1 MKTFLIMS
9 DTPPRELL
17 VVRDKILKWNE
28 NYRVTVNGSKI
39 EVHNWLADFNS
50 KWTGVDGETM
60 SMNTKVNAHMFDM
73 EINNILNFYADWIQ
87 TSKSEYTAAVLEPG
101 NILEVTID
109 QVKAP
114 IKKCDKGCWE
124 KINNAV
130 DDKSQQLIRSGKEIK
145 QISSGDE
152 VVEVSWKDCK
162 QVMCESCQKIIE

>member
-1 MKTFLIMS
+1 MS

-28 NYRVTVNGSKI
+28 NYRVTINDSKL

-50 KWTGVDGETM
+50 KWTDIDGETM
-60 SMNTKVNAHMFDM
+60 SIDKKTNAYNLDM

-87 TSKSEYTAAVLEPG
+87 TSKSEYTSAVLKPG

-114 IKKCDKGCWE
+114 IKKCDKECWE
-124 KINNAV
+124 KINKEV
-130 DDKSQQLIRSGKEIK
+130 DERCQQLIHSKEFK
-145 QISSGDE
+145 QIRSGDE
-152 VVEVSWKDCK
+152 VVEVSWTDCK
-162 QVMCESCQKIIE
+162 HVMCESCQKTIE

>member
-1 MKTFLIMS
+1 MSHPPDLIM
-9 DTPPRELL
+9 
-17 VVRDKILKWNE
+17 VRDKILQWNDNFRITINE
-28 NYRVTVNGSKI
+28 YKI
-39 EVHNWLADFNS
+39 EVHNWIADFNS
-50 KWTGVDGETM
+50 NWKDVNGEIM
-60 SMNTKVNAHMFDM
+60 SINKKVNAYNLDM

-87 TSKSEYTAAVLEPG
+87 TSKSEYTAAVLKPG

-130 DDKSQQLIRSGKEIK
+130 DERSQQLIRSGKDIK

-162 QVMCESCQKIIE
+162 EVMCESCQKIIE

>member
-1 MKTFLIMS
+1 MS
-9 DTPPRELL
+9 DTPPKELL
-17 VVRDKILKWNE
+17 EVHDNILKWNE
-28 NYRVTVNGSKI
+28 NYRVTINGSKI

-60 SMNTKVNAHMFDM
+60 SMNTKVNAHTLDM

-130 DDKSQQLIRSGKEIK
+130 DERSQQLIRSGDEI
-145 QISSGDE
+145 
-152 VVEVSWKDCK
+152 VEVSWKDCK

>member
-1 MKTFLIMS
+1 MS
-9 DTPPRELL
+9 DTPPKELL
-17 VVRDKILKWNE
+17 EVHDNILKWNE
-28 NYRVTVNGSKI
+28 NYRVTINDSKI

-60 SMNTKVNAHMFDM
+60 SMNKKVNAHTLDM

-87 TSKSEYTAAVLEPG
+87 TSKSEYTAAVLKPG

-130 DDKSQQLIRSGKEIK
+130 DERSQQLI
-145 QISSGDE
+145 SSGE
-152 VVEVSWKDCK
+152 EIVEVSWEDCK